1 MKNIL
6 VPTDFSIAAENA
18 AHYAINFAKAQKSNV
33 VLCNAYRVPS
43 ESPVAA
49 QVAWP
54 LIEEVDLELESDNSL
69 NELVRKLEKDKLS
82 VTNNYSPQITFE
94 SAKGGVCQV
103 VKELVKQKKMDL
115 VVMGMAG
122 AGQLVQ
128 WALGSNSKVMID
140 KADFPVLY
148 VPYVAKYKSIKT
160 IAFSTNLS
168 IDDLE
173 PLQYLCD
180 MAANLEAEI
189 VVYHITSYEL
199 EKVERAEGRSLAYY
213 NGVIKKL
220 AYDKIRFENIWH
232 SDIDE
237 GFRWIRNHEEIDMI
251 AMVHQQHSLLDKLLN
266 GSYAHKLSRF
276 TAVPLLIFQPREK
289 KYSYDKA

>member
-18 AHYAINFAKAQKSNV
+18 AHYAINFAKAQKSNII
-33 VLCNAYRVPS
+33 LCNAYKVPS
-43 ESPVAA
+43 ESPIAA

-54 LIEEVDLELESDNSL
+54 LIEEVDLEIESDSSL
-69 NELVRKLEKDKLS
+69 NELVHKLDNEKLT
-82 VTNNYSPQITFE
+82 VANNYCPQITFE
-94 SAKGGVCQV
+94 SEKGEVCQV
-103 VKELVKQKKMDL
+103 VKEFVTRKNIDL

-128 WALGSNSKVMID
+128 WALGSNSKEMID

-173 PLQYLCD
+173 PLQYLCK
-180 MAANLEAEI
+180 MATNLDAEI

-199 EKVERAEGRSLAYY
+199 EQIERVEGRNLAYY
-213 NGVIKKL
+213 NDVIKKL
-220 AYDKIRFENIWH
+220 AYDNIRFENIWH

-237 GFRWIRNHEEIDMI
+237 GFRWIRNNKEIDLV
-251 AMVHQQHSLLDKLLN
+251 AMVHRQHSLLDKLLN

-276 TAVPLLIFQPREK
+276 TEIPLLIFQPSEK
-289 KYSYDKA
+289 KYSYEKA